1 MHSRTHQNW
10 IDRLRMCCRAYL
22 HARANC
28 KLNCAQRRTCHIVVN
43 CLRAAHRPALAPNLD
58 AVVFPMKR
66 ISAVRRRRGAP
77 IDISGGRELL
87 HIGAVGHACI
97 WHRYTGPIKL
107 NQFVLMK
114 EPSGTKPAYVR
125 VTPLA
130 LPIGPLDIR

>member
-10 IDRLRMCCRAYL
+10 IDRLRMCCSSYL

-43 CLRAAHRPALAPNLD
+43 CHRAAHRPALAPNLD

-87 HIGAVGHACI
+87 HIGAVWSRLHLASVH
-97 WHRYTGPIKL
+97 WA
-107 NQFVLMK
+107 NQ
-114 EPSGTKPAYVR
+114 TKSICSNERAERHKTLYVR